1 LNAYI
6 AANVCST
13 GLMESIMPTR
23 SRLFLRCARVSFPIT
38 CLLVG
43 HLSIA
48 NAQGT
53 PPATIGGST
62 TEGQPVRLGEKVI
75 NGAPANANNWPGI
88 SSLRLYEPDTKKSVH
103 FCGGSAIA
111 KNWVLTAG
119 HCMNDLDVLR
129 RSFFPNDASR
139 NIKLQV
145 VIGSDNLETVAA
157 AAVFDVDEADIRVPD
172 NYKMAV
178 KQARQARDD
187 LGEVY
192 AQGDIALIKLT
203 KAYAGPLSPLAS
215 TSEVEAPEAFDELL
229 VAGFGATHPS
239 GRDLKEIRRKDT
251 GDLLM
256 VSSPQLLEA
265 PLALVTQNDCN
276 KAFPGAAIGDKQVC
290 AGAAKTAKP
299 TDSCN
304 GDSGGPLVVITKPNR
319 HIVQIGVVSYGPS
332 PCASQ
337 ATPMGVYSRVFGYR
351 DWILDVI
358 KSPATRG
365 GSTVFTPAQ

>member
-1 LNAYI
+1 MINKALAFS
-6 AANVCST
+6 AV
-13 GLMESIMPTR
+13 
-23 SRLFLRCARVSFPIT
+23 
-38 CLLVG
+38 LLVA
-43 HLSIA
+43 SM
-48 NAQGT
+48 NAADPVWAEPGTGGGNTNPPPAQNAGKETGT
-53 PPATIGGST
+53 PPTTIGGST

-215 TSEVEAPEAFDELL
+215 TSEVEAPEA
-229 VAGFGATHPS
+229 
-239 GRDLKEIRRKDT
+239 
-251 GDLLM
+251 
-256 VSSPQLLEA
+256 
-265 PLALVTQNDCN
+265 
-276 KAFPGAAIGDKQVC
+276 
-290 AGAAKTAKP
+290 
-299 TDSCN
+299 
-304 GDSGGPLVVITKPNR
+304 
-319 HIVQIGVVSYGPS
+319 
-332 PCASQ
+332 
-337 ATPMGVYSRVFGYR
+337 
-351 DWILDVI
+351 
-358 KSPATRG
+358 
-365 GSTVFTPAQ
+365 